1 MVTPVEMFIV
11 TLREAGITLVLLWVL
26 TLAIVWGLLSHANIP
41 KSGAVRGIIAL
52 AAAFL
57 VLLAAAASPAVA
69 FLQSLITSSI
79 LIAFGLLIA
88 IVFLELIGA
97 KGHVLEK
104 HGAPIGFIVLL
115 LLIAIFVGAGG
126 LGVIPL
132 PVLNLD
138 STFVAFFIFALVIVA
153 AVWIM
158 IKEVGEKGK

>member
-1 MVTPVEMFIV
+1 MVTPVEVFIL

-52 AAAFL
+52 TSAFL

-69 FLQSLITSSI
+69 FLQTLIVSSI
-79 LIAFGLLIA
+79 LIAFGLLVG

-97 KGHVLEK
+97 RDAVSK
-104 HGAPIGFIVLL
+104 HGVHLGFILL
-115 LLIAIFVGAGG
+115 LLLVAIFVGAGG

-132 PVLNLD
+132 PVLSLD
-138 STFVAFFIFALVIVA
+138 PTVVAFVIFTLVIVS

-158 IKEVGEKGK
+158 LKEVGGEKK